1 MVGLFYQLL
10 ILAVVSSVVS
20 SEEVTTKKYSQPFP
34 LDMPVSQECKEKAQ
48 AKCNGT
54 CGWAECVATTSET
67 FNGIPPRYVRETVD
81 GFPPRYVG
89 EPLDGFPPRY
99 KVLEPECCPTG
110 HEFRCCEMPENRKY
124 TWVKKNSNEMIK
136 ALDEKPECK
145 TKYTPGP
152 AEDIPMGISLSLVKD
167 YCACEISKLHQMMD
181 GMCCSED
188 EKCGCCWTDP
198 IISKLPQLLFVPKM
212 FGDDKGKECGGA
224 TQTCI
229 RKEGWQVSSCCDAG
243 YGLTNGD
250 GKFVSV
256 QTSKWSVPKFSSIGV
271 LGIPIDII
279 LEARG
284 RRFSGSETF
293 SYQHIPRYA
302 VRASNPNTWRIYTFT
317 KDEYLGKNFD
327 PHTLSITTPEVE
339 EALLDWYW
347 VPRWVPPGTGELAE
361 RRAFSWIKENTADM
375 VGALDKDQKCKDKP
389 VYCACDPLHFDLIMK
404 GMCCD
409 KSTRCECCQTDPTLS
424 KMEKVMA
431 QDPKTSASCKN
442 EIKANFGKKPTFC
455 QWTEGWNQSAKC
467 CDKHYKL
474 LTPRYAIIEEMSRH
488 HPSCNKRLP
497 WIYSGI
503 CAYEWYWVPQSIG
516 GHGG

>member
-1 MVGLFYQLL
+1 
-10 ILAVVSSVVS
+10 
-20 SEEVTTKKYSQPFP
+20 
-34 LDMPVSQECKEKAQ
+34 
-48 AKCNGT
+48 
-54 CGWAECVATTSET
+54 
-67 FNGIPPRYVRETVD
+67 
-81 GFPPRYVG
+81 
-89 EPLDGFPPRY
+89 
-99 KVLEPECCPTG
+99 
-110 HEFRCCEMPENRKY
+110 
-124 TWVKKNSNEMIK
+124 MIK

-198 IISKLPQLLFVPKM
+198 IISKLPQ
-212 FGDDKGKECGGA
+212 A
-224 TQTCI
+224 T
-229 RKEGWQVSSCCDAG
+229 
-243 YGLTNGD
+243 GLRMVMENLCR
-250 GKFVSV
+250 
-256 QTSKWSVPKFSSIGV
+256 SKH
-271 LGIPIDII
+271 II